1 MLFSCSVVSDS
12 AIPWTAARRT
22 SLTFTSSW
30 SLLKLMSSESVM
42 TSNHRI
48 LCWPLL
54 FLPSVFPSIRGFSKD
69 SVLPSDGQSIRASA
83 SVLLMNIQSWFP
95 LRFTGLIFL
104 QFKGLSRVFSNT
116 TVLKH
121 QFLCAQA
128 SSWSNSHIYTWLLK
142 KPYLWLFRPLLA
154 KWCLCFL
161 TQCLDLS

>member
-1 MLFSCSVVSDS
+1 MTDSVTS
-12 AIPWTAARRT
+12 WTAACQG
-22 SLTFTSSW
+22 SLSFTISQ
-30 SLLKLMSSESVM
+30 SLLKLMSIASVM
-42 TSNHRI
+42 PSNYLI
-48 LCWPLL
+48 LCCPLL
-54 FLPSVFPSIRGFSKD
+54 LLPSIFPIIRVFSNKSA
-69 SVLPSDGQSIRASA
+69 LASDGQSIRASA

-121 QFLCAQA
+121 QFLSAQA